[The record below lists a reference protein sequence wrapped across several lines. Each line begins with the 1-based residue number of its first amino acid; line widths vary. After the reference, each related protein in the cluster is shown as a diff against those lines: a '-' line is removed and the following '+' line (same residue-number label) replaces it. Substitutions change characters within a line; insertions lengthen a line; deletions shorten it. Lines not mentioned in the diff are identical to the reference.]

1 MCKRPSGVGSWAA
14 VDACAGQGTGTE
26 AMVGTGRAV
35 RGESSRGRG
44 RVEFQ
49 VPGRGGWVV
58 GRGQHREVDKRSFGR
73 G

>member
-1 MCKRPSGVGSWAA
+1 MRKKPSGVGSWAA

-26 AMVGTGRAV
+26 AMVGNGRAV

-49 VPGRGGWVV
+49 VPGRRWLGCGGWAWSA
-58 GRGQHREVDKRSFGR
+58 QRS
-73 G
+73 